1 MKRIAVE
8 LVPRS
13 EEELRG
19 ELKLLKETRLKVDR
33 INVPDLLRCEI
44 RSWEGA
50 AIAQEFYPAMPHI
63 RAMDVD
69 LSQPLAMGNFIK
81 EHDP

>member
-13 EEELRG
+13 EEELSG

-33 INVPDLLRCEI
+33 INIPDLLR
-44 RSWEGA
+44 
-50 AIAQEFYPAMPHI
+50 
-63 RAMDVD
+63 
-69 LSQPLAMGNFIK
+69 
-81 EHDP
+81 